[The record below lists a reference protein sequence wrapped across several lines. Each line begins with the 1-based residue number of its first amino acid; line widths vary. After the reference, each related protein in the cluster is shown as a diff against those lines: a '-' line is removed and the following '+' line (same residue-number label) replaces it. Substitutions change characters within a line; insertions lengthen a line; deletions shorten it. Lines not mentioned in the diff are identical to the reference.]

1 MNLTGFLFLILD
13 LIQWILYAYLA
24 FGTVYIFI
32 FSMAGHWHKKNTMRQ
47 MLDYQRIVV
56 LIPGYK
62 EDQVI
67 IEAAKEALLQ
77 DYPREKFEVVII
89 ADSFQPATLEKLL
102 VLPLRVIPVSFDKS
116 TKAKALNK
124 AMEIIPDDQFDIAL
138 VLDADNIMAKDFLNR
153 INRSM
158 TGTMFGIQ
166 GHRIAKNTNTPFAV
180 LDAVSE
186 EINNHIFR
194 KGHRVL
200 RLSSSLIGS
209 GMAFPY
215 APFKA
220 LMTQIKAI
228 GGFDKEI
235 ELTLLRERKTIG
247 YLEDALIFDE
257 KVQASD
263 VFVKQRRRWLSA
275 QLHYAR
281 YFTDSL
287 WQLLAEGNTDYF
299 DKAVQML
306 LPPRILLMGLIPIMT
321 LLSFWVNPFQYTTLW
336 LLLLFLL
343 VSALLLAVPRKFY
356 NTSTLHAVLYLPKG
370 FLLMLV
376 SLFTT
381 RGANKKFIHTQHT
394 STQNPVDH

>member
-1 MNLTGFLFLILD
+1 MNLSSLLLLILD

-32 FSMAGHWHKKNTMRQ
+32 FSMAGHWHRKKELPQNSVF
-47 MLDYQRIVV
+47 QRIAV

-67 IEAAKEALLQ
+67 LEAAREALLQ
-77 DYPREKFEVVII
+77 DYPREKFEVIII
-89 ADSFQPATLEKLL
+89 ADSFQPATMEQLQT
-102 VLPLRVIPVSFDKS
+102 LPVKVIPVSFDKS

-200 RLSSSLIGS
+200 RLSASLIGS

-220 LMTQIKAI
+220 LMKQIKAI

-257 KVQASD
+257 KVQASE

-306 LPPRILLMGLIPIMT
+306 LPPRILLIGLIPIMT
-321 LLSFWVNPFQYTTLW
+321 LLSFWVNPFLYSTLW

-343 VSALLLAVPRKFY
+343 VSALLLAVPQKFY
-356 NTSTLHAVLYLPKG
+356 NAATLHAVMYLPKG